1 MRDFNERD
9 ARGRSLLY
17 VAARAADLA
26 AVKRALILVN
36 AETASARTV
45 SGKTALF
52 AAARGG
58 CREIVEILAKR
69 ADADPNAR
77 APETGAPRCGP
88 RATTATS
95 KPPPRWS
102 RTERTRPSRT
112 RPDEPRSW
120 PRAPRARGRAR
131 GSC

>member
-17 VAARAADLA
+17 VAARAADPA

-58 CREIVEILAKR
+58 CREIVEIIAKR

-77 APETGAPRCGP
+77 TRDGRTALWTACYHGHVEAAAALVANGAD
-88 RATTATS
+88 
-95 KPPPRWS
+95 
-102 RTERTRPSRT
+102 RPSRT
-112 RPDEPRSW
+112 RPGEPRSW
-120 PRAPRARGRAR
+120 PRAPRARGRAC